1 MDWIPDS
8 RHDVYVIV
16 HFLIQVGIA
25 LRVVLLRRPT
35 GESLAWIAVVFALP
49 VAGPI
54 LYLLIGELR
63 LGRKRGRRYAE
74 LTKPVKEWLAAMP
87 GRSPFEWQRLPE
99 EFQPVSQLFERT
111 IGLPS
116 IPGNCVDL
124 LSPWKQIFE
133 RLLSDIDGAKSSC
146 HLEFYIWQDGG
157 EADQVSD
164 ALIRARERGVECRVL
179 VDAVGSRRFLKS
191 AVAKKLRAAGVLL
204 CAALPGGII
213 RMLFVRFDLRMHRKI
228 VVIDGQIGYT
238 GSLNLVDPRYF
249 KRGEGFGQWV
259 DAMVRLEG
267 PAVEAL
273 QITFLGDWYE
283 ETDATLEDVKQE
295 ADAVPQPK
303 CGDCPVQVMPSGPDL
318 PAGSVDLVLLT
329 AVYSARRELV
339 ITTPYFMPNESLAQA
354 LVAAVRRGVNVIVVI
369 PKKVDSRLVRYA
381 SGTVKGQLLEAG
393 VRIAQ
398 FGGGLLHTKSVSID
412 GDYSLFG
419 SVNLDPRSLRLNFEI
434 LLALYDAEFTG
445 RLRELQQSY
454 IDKSKLMDLEAYR
467 RRPRMRQAAES
478 FARLLAPLL

>member
-25 LRVVLLRRPT
+25 LRVVMQRRPI
-35 GESLAWIAVVFALP
+35 GESLAWIMVVFAIP
-49 VAGPI
+49 VGGPI

-74 LTKPVKEWLAAMP
+74 LTKPVKEWLSAMP
-87 GRSPFEWQRLPE
+87 GRSPFEWPRLAE

-116 IPGNCVDL
+116 IPCNQAEL
-124 LSPWKQIFE
+124 LSPWSRVLE
-133 RLLSDIDGAKSSC
+133 CLLADIDAAKSSC
-146 HLEFYIWQDGG
+146 HLEFYIWSVGG
-157 EADQVSD
+157 EADKVAE
-164 ALIRARERGVECRVL
+164 ALIRARERGVECRVV
-179 VDAVGSRRFLKS
+179 VDAVGSRRFLRS
-191 AVAKKLRAAGVLL
+191 EVAKRLRSAGVLL

-228 VVIDGQIGYT
+228 VVIDGRIGYT
-238 GSLNLVDPRYF
+238 GSLNMVDPRYF
-249 KRGEGFGQWV
+249 KRGEGYGQWV

-267 PAVEAL
+267 PAVEAM

-283 ETDATLEDVKQE
+283 ETDATLEDVQHE
-295 ADAVPQPK
+295 ADAVPQPQR
-303 CGDCPVQVMPSGPDL
+303 GDCPVQVMPSGPDL
-318 PAGSVDLVLLT
+318 PPGSVELVLLT

-354 LVAAVRRGVNVIVVI
+354 LVAAVRRGVKVIVVI
-369 PKKVDSRLVRYA
+369 PKKVDSMLVRYA

-398 FGGGLLHTKSVSID
+398 FGGGLLHTKSVTVD
-412 GDYSLFG
+412 GAYSLFG

-445 RLRELQQSY
+445 RLRALQQEY
-454 IDKSKLMDLEAYR
+454 IDKSTLMNVEAYR
-467 RRPRMRQAAES
+467 RRPRWQQSAES

>member
-8 RHDVYVIV
+8 RRDVYVIV
-16 HFLIQVGIA
+16 HFLVQLAIA
-25 LRVVLLRRPT
+25 LRVVMQRRPT

-49 VAGPI
+49 VAGPL

-63 LGRKRGRRYAE
+63 LGRKRGRRYVE

-87 GRSPFEWQRLPE
+87 GRSPFPWPRLPE
-99 EFQPVSQLFERT
+99 EFQPVAQLFERT

-116 IPGNCVDL
+116 IPGNHVEL
-124 LSPWKQIFE
+124 LSPWQRVFE
-133 RLLSDIDGAKSSC
+133 QLLADIDAAKSSC
-146 HLEFYIWQDGG
+146 HLEFYIWNVGG
-157 EADQVSD
+157 TADKVAD
-164 ALIRARERGVECRVL
+164 ALIRARARGVECRVL
-179 VDAVGSRRFLKS
+179 VDAVGSRKFLRSEVATRLKS
-191 AVAKKLRAAGVLL
+191 AGVRI

-228 VVIDGQIGYT
+228 VVIDGRIGYT
-238 GSLNLVDPRYF
+238 GSINLVDPRYF

-259 DAMVRLEG
+259 DAMVRVEG

-283 ETDATLEDVKQE
+283 ETDATLEDVQQE
-295 ADAVPQPK
+295 ADAEPQPSR
-303 CGDCPVQVMPSGPDL
+303 GDCPVQVMPSGPDL

-329 AVYSARRELV
+329 AVFSARDELV

-369 PKKVDSRLVRYA
+369 PKRVDSRLVRYA
-381 SGTVKGQLLEAG
+381 SGTVKEQLLEAG

-398 FGGGLLHTKSVSID
+398 FGGGLLHTKSVTID
-412 GDYSLFG
+412 GAYSLFG

-445 RLRELQQSY
+445 RLRELQQEY
-454 IDKSKLMDLEAYR
+454 LDKSKLMDLEAYR
-467 RRPRMRQAAES
+467 RRPKLRQAAES

>member
-25 LRVVLLRRPT
+25 LRVVMQRRPI
-35 GESLAWIAVVFALP
+35 GESLAWIMVVFAIP
-49 VAGPI
+49 VGGPL

-74 LTKPVKEWLAAMP
+74 LTKPVKEWLSAMP
-87 GRSPFEWQRLPE
+87 GRSPFEWPRLPE

-116 IPGNCVDL
+116 IPCNQVEL
-124 LSPWKQIFE
+124 LSPWNHVFE
-133 RLLSDIDGAKSSC
+133 RLLADIDAARSSC
-146 HLEFYIWQDGG
+146 HLEFYIWKAGG
-157 EADQVSD
+157 EADLVAD
-164 ALIRARERGVECRVL
+164 ALIRSRERGVECRVL
-179 VDAVGSRRFLKS
+179 VDAVGSRRFLRS
-191 AVAKKLRAAGVLL
+191 AVAKRLRSAGVLL

-228 VVIDGQIGYT
+228 VVIDGRIGYT

-249 KRGEGFGQWV
+249 KRGEGYGQWV

-283 ETDATLEDVKQE
+283 ETDATLEDVQQE
-295 ADAVPQPK
+295 ADAVPQPQR
-303 CGDCPVQVMPSGPDL
+303 GDCPVQVMPSGPDL
-318 PAGSVDLVLLT
+318 PAGSVELVLLT

-339 ITTPYFMPNESLAQA
+339 ITTPYFVPNESLTQA
-354 LVAAVRRGVNVIVVI
+354 LVAAVRRGVKVVVVI
-369 PKKVDSRLVRYA
+369 PKKVDSMLVRYA
-381 SGTVKGQLLEAG
+381 SGTAKGQLLEAG

-398 FGGGLLHTKSVSID
+398 FGGGLLHTKSVTVD
-412 GDYSLFG
+412 GSYSLFG

-445 RLRELQQSY
+445 RLRELQQQY
-454 IDKSKLMDLEAYR
+454 IDKSKLINLEAYR
-467 RRPRMRQAAES
+467 KRPRMRQATES

>member
-8 RHDVYVIV
+8 RHDAYVIV
-16 HFLIQVGIA
+16 HFVVQLAIA
-25 LRVVLLRRPT
+25 LRVVMQRRPT

-49 VAGPI
+49 VGGPL
-54 LYLLIGELR
+54 LYLLIGDLR
-63 LGRKRGRRYAE
+63 LGRKRGRRYVE

-87 GRSPFEWQRLPE
+87 GRSQFPWPRLPE
-99 EFQPVSQLFERT
+99 EFQPVAQLFERT

-116 IPGNCVDL
+116 IPGNHVEL
-124 LSPWKQIFE
+124 HSPWRQVFE
-133 RLLSDIDGAKSSC
+133 RLLADIDAAKSSC
-146 HLEFYIWQDGG
+146 HLEFYIWNVGG
-157 EADQVSD
+157 EADQVAD
-164 ALIRARERGVECRVL
+164 ALVRARERGVECRVL
-179 VDAVGSRRFLKS
+179 VDAMGSRRFLRS
-191 AVAKKLRAAGVLL
+191 AVAKRLKAAGVLL

-228 VVIDGQIGYT
+228 VVIDGRIGYT
-238 GSLNLVDPRYF
+238 GSINLVDPRYF

-259 DAMVRLEG
+259 DAMVRVEG

-283 ETDATLEDVKQE
+283 ETDATLEDVQQE
-295 ADAVPQPK
+295 ADAEPQPWR
-303 CGDCPVQVMPSGPDL
+303 GDCPVQVMPSGPDL
-318 PAGSVDLVLLT
+318 PAGSVELVLLT

-339 ITTPYFMPNESLAQA
+339 ITTPYFMPNESLTQA

-398 FGGGLLHTKSVSID
+398 FGGGLLHTKSVTVD
-412 GDYSLFG
+412 GAYSLFG

-434 LLALYDAEFTG
+434 LLALYDAEFSG
-445 RLRELQQSY
+445 RLRELQQEY
-454 IDKSKLMDLEAYR
+454 IDQSKLMDLESYR
-467 RRPRMRQAAES
+467 RRSRLRQAAES